1 LKLTSTVKKIE
12 ALIRNS
18 KVFSVKDAL
27 DEIGITGMTVYEVK
41 GLGTQKAQT
50 TRGGRPGTTARAA
63 LNPKTKI
70 EIVCNNSDVYK
81 IMDTIARSAKTGS
94 PGDGK
99 IFVHTIEDS
108 MRIRTGERG
117 SGAV

>member
-1 LKLTSTVKKIE
+1 MKKIE
-12 ALIRNS
+12 ALIRSS
-18 KVFSVKDAL
+18 KIYSVKDAL

-41 GLGTQKAQT
+41 GMGTQKAQAAS
-50 TRGGRPGTTARAA
+50 GGRPGTTARAA

-70 EIVCNNSDVYK
+70 EIVCNDSDVYK
-81 IMDTIARSAKTGS
+81 IMDTISRSAKTGS

-117 SGAV
+117 TDAV

>member
-1 LKLTSTVKKIE
+1 MKKIE

-18 KVFSVKDAL
+18 KLYSVKDAL
-27 DEIGITGMTVYEVK
+27 DEIGIKGMTVYEVK
-41 GLGTQKAQT
+41 GLGTQKGQAT
-50 TRGGRPGTTARAA
+50 SGGRPGTTVGAA

-70 EIVCNNSDVYK
+70 EIVCNDSDVDK
-81 IMDTIARSAKTGS
+81 IMNAISHSARTES

-99 IFVHTIEDS
+99 IFVYTIEDS

-117 SGAV
+117 SDAV